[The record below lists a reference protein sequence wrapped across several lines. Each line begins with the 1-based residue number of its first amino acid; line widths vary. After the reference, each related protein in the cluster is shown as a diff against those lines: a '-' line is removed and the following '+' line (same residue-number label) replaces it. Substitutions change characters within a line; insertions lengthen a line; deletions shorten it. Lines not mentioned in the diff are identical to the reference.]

1 MNIDTCIVPATPGYF
16 CVYTPVGGKR
26 TSVPVIA
33 WEIRTIDCD
42 IKVTP
47 ITPTGL
53 TDDSAQLGTIDGQ
66 GAFHQIR
73 G

>member
-1 MNIDTCIVPATPGYF
+1 MNSDICIVPATPGYF
-16 CVYTPVGGKR
+16 CVYTPAGGKR

-33 WEIRTIDCD
+33 WEIRTADSGIR
-42 IKVTP
+42 VTP
-47 ITPTGL
+47 ITPVGL
-53 TDDSAQLGTIDGQ
+53 PDDSAQLGTIDGQ